1 MTTHL
6 DGNAIAGVLMEIF
19 AVDMTAAH
27 GQCASCHDVAPLA
40 DTRVFMRAPGIV
52 IRCRSCEAVLA
63 TIVDD
68 GHRRRINLQG
78 MAWLD
83 VEH

>member
-6 DGNAIAGVLMEIF
+6 DGNAIAGLLMEIF
-19 AVDMTAAH
+19 AVDMTASH
-27 GQCASCHDVAPLA
+27 GECANCGDVAPLA
-40 DTRVFMRAPGIV
+40 DTRVFMDAPGIV
-52 IRCRSCEAVLA
+52 IRCRSCGDVLA

-68 GHRRRINLQG
+68 GTRRRINLQG

-83 VEH
+83 VDH

>member
-19 AVDMTAAH
+19 AIDMTDAR
-27 GQCASCHDVAPLA
+27 GECANCGDVAPLA
-40 DTRVFMRAPGIV
+40 DTRVFMDAPGIV
-52 IRCRSCEAVLA
+52 IRCRSCGGVLA

-68 GHRRRINLQG
+68 GTHRRINLQG
-78 MAWLD
+78 MGWLD
-83 VEH
+83 VAR